1 MIILNK
7 LIPQNEGSK
16 GSMPV
21 KQISV
26 SLENIPGKLSE
37 VSDYLGD
44 NGINI
49 IALSVAD
56 TADLSSVRFVAND
69 PEKAINVLKSHGYS
83 VKVTEVLAV
92 EAPNHPGGLNAVLKP
107 LKEMKINVNYLYTC
121 LGRGENTV
129 LIMGVDKMEGA
140 IQVLMKNWVHM
151 YNEELYKL

>member
-1 MIILNK
+1 MTIW
-7 LIPQNEGSK
+7 NEGRK

-26 SLENIPGKLSE
+26 SLENVPGKLSE

-56 TADLSSVRFVAND
+56 TADISAVRFVAND
-69 PEKAINVLKSHGYS
+69 PEKAVNVLKSHGYS
-83 VKVTEVLAV
+83 VKMTEVLAV
-92 EAPNHPGGLNAVLKP
+92 EAPNHPGGLNAVLRP

-129 LIMGVDKMEGA
+129 LIVGVDKMEEA
-140 IQVLMKNWVHM
+140 TQVLKKNWVHM
-151 YNEELYKL
+151 YDQELYTI